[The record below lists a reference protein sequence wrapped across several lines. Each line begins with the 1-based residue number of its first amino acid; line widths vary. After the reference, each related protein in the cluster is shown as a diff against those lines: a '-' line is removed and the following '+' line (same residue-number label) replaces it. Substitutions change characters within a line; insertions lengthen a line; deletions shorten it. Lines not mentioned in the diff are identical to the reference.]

1 MQFGKQAEEELEQ
14 TMTNYKPGEI
24 IKTPPTKAQLHDI
37 WSQTPYASPNAMY
50 APTVIETTARGE
62 RAFDIFSRLLRERII
77 FLGTPIDDMVAN
89 LIVAQLLLLEGED
102 PEKDIR
108 LYINSPGGSV
118 TAGLAIYDTIQ
129 NIRSEVSTIC
139 LGQAASM
146 GAFLLC
152 SGKKGKRLALPHA
165 RILIHQPLGGAQGKA
180 TDIEIQAR
188 EILRIKRQLNEL
200 MAEHTGQSVKT
211 IEKDTDRD
219 NIMTAEEA
227 KEYGLVDSVITKL
240 EPTSLSAV

>member
-1 MQFGKQAEEELEQ
+1 
-14 TMTNYKPGEI
+14 
-24 IKTPPTKAQLHDI
+24 
-37 WSQTPYASPNAMY
+37 MY

-165 RILIHQPLGGAQGKA
+165 RILIHQPLGGAQGQA